1 MDLEKKDKK
10 ESKSIW
16 FVGQVAREFDPVIVH
31 RESGTQLNL
40 FEEIEKLFV
49 PQFDGKKNWL
59 IPRKEWENFKHG
71 KK

>member
-1 MDLEKKDKK
+1 MDLEKKNK

-40 FEEIEKLFV
+40 FEAVVLILNKLEKM
-49 PQFDGKKNWL
+49 Q
-59 IPRKEWENFKHG
+59 KEKE
-71 KK
+71 